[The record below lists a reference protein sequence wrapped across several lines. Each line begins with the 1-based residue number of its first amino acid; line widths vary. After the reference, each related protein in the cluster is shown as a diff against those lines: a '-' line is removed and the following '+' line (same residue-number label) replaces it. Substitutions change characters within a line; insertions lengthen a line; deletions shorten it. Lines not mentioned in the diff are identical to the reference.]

1 MRLSAELVARLEDLA
16 ELGIHGTTYT
26 EAAENL
32 VREQIVHLIETD
44 FFERAQ
50 KTRGLRQR
58 PQGGKGVQQRKAPK
72 TRSG

>member
-58 PQGGKGVQQRKAPK
+58 TPGGRRAQQRKVAK
-72 TRSG
+72 TNGG